1 MKKLFVLFCLIFFS
15 VTWLY
20 ANDSKIGKVLTV
32 QQQLILAKAINNA
45 ADCIQCMGISSYA
58 HQIFQNR
65 IIFSKPLS
73 GKEGAT
79 PIEQMKYF
87 VRHDPRSSFIYFT
100 GFYPTATNSN
110 ISNARKIDDFVLSKM
125 EKTKNNFAFVG
136 VFLDFPNPKDPTKP
150 KRVGHS
156 LLAWKKDSKLTYIDE
171 GIGKMNYSQG
181 MENYLKTQGPSGYPL
196 GVQLNDVYMET
207 SHLEVPSG
215 HILFQDVSK
224 ETTQFKKKDIRKI
237 PKSKLRKKT
246 RLAFE
251 KVKYRSYDD
260 SFKLNPNQENIK
272 FSGKRNRFSR
282 WKKQSSVIPEDGIF
296 PSKRNRF
303 SRWKKQLSV
312 IPEDDIKL
320 KNARSLLKR
329 SEDALSS
336 LAPVYTSSPLKMGAS
351 VGNNLKGLKA
361 MRAVRLSARSARFLS
376 KVVGPAD
383 AFSFAI
389 ETGFYAMD
397 MSNISRRDDL
407 SSSQKA
413 LRYTEATA
421 KWLVPVIGLF
431 DLLIPDHSDKK
442 AYDALAGVQSTA
454 LADLKKNGYDYSI
467 LATKLNDDAVLTALR
482 DADMSEDA
490 LLIDSHGKSSEEAS
504 RHLAWVT
511 RLGLIDQAAVVADTK
526 YLNLNYQMYQKHER
540 LFPALSL
547 LAKAYEQDMF
557 NTIKAGLSGTSQ
569 QVAYCVF
576 NAILILN
583 EDIEEPRDFRKSCGA
598 GFSDSEL
605 RTALL
610 AMFTSAKRQELLNL
624 HAEYLQ
630 QRKELLDQVYPDE
643 VAEFYTK
650 TADDVLQNIDSDA
663 VHKAYQE
670 AYETSGYEI
679 FKARLWSGLAV
690 GQKTEAYNCRK
701 EYNTNTNNMV
711 SSTKCDFRDVDRELS
726 EVSASDYDPS
736 LDDAVKTQ
744 YNDDFSTLKSEIR
757 TFLND
762 HYVPYLTRQSLTLN
776 AGLSEFPDWY
786 NQEVSEYTVSQ
797 PIEWDCQQW
806 KSSSQLSG
814 GFSGTPCTPSKY
826 HDTKYFSL
834 SSTKNPVFSAD
845 FQGLWLEKYLTT
857 LLENKENYDEYEF
870 TSMTGDPK
878 FFETYLKPQ
887 IDDECFGED
896 KCLSKLAQHVFEME
910 EDTKYSN
917 DFFYTSFR
925 NYYVWKNYGNHLYQR
940 DAYDLP
946 YLKIRSVADQSQ
958 CVDASFAVVDCM
970 SGNARFL
977 YKMVSNKVQ
986 IQHPQGGCVLVESD
1000 ALKQGSCEAQK
1011 GWSNASSGASYEGKS
1026 LTETLSLSL
1035 QDNTPLTA
1043 IPSFSTAEEGLI
1055 KLGDSTDALSSLLQS
1070 LLYQADQLPETV
1082 KKLNLVSKLT
1092 NSQRL
1097 AFASGKCVNAD
1108 INDLSVS
1115 LANCASSSTQ
1125 WWHGPD
1131 QLLKVKHLQNQKPEY
1146 CLSNENNSLNIK
1158 ECQ

>member
-1 MKKLFVLFCLIFFS
+1 MRKLIALLCFGTLTLSFVWANPIIQKSINSLPKFHLLQNTITSAPKCVMCTGIATYSHQILQDRPIFQKS
-15 VTWLY
+15 LKG
-20 ANDSKIGKVLTV
+20 ANDNLQMMKYLMRQNADASFVNYYFGWKGNIMTEVNPGQIDEAKKFDDLVMSKMK
-32 QQQLILAKAINNA
+32 
-45 ADCIQCMGISSYA
+45 
-58 HQIFQNR
+58 
-65 IIFSKPLS
+65 
-73 GKEGAT
+73 
-79 PIEQMKYF
+79 QMK
-87 VRHDPRSSFIYFT
+87 
-100 GFYPTATNSN
+100 TNY
-110 ISNARKIDDFVLSKM
+110 
-125 EKTKNNFAFVG
+125 AFVG
-136 VFLDFPNPKDPTKP
+136 LRFNGD
-150 KRVGHS
+150 R
-156 LLAWKKDSKLTYIDE
+156 SKVSYHMVMAISSDNKVYYIDAMQ
-171 GIGKMNYSQG
+171 GRKLRYSKG
-181 MENYLKTQGPSGYPL
+181 SLNYLANYDFIKKMRLES
-196 GVQLNDVYMET
+196 VFAET
-207 SHLEVPSG
+207 SHLKIPAG
-215 HILFQDVSK
+215 HILHQGST
-224 ETTQFKKKDIRKI
+224 ESSNSSQLFKKINLKTASRWGGHGKI
-237 PKSKLRKKT
+237 FFGS
-246 RLAFE
+246 
-251 KVKYRSYDD
+251 YRTYNDD
-260 SFKLNPNQENIK
+260 FILKPSQNSRELK
-272 FSGKRNRFSR
+272 FSGR
-282 WKKQSSVIPEDGIF
+282 Q
-296 PSKRNRF
+296 NRF

-312 IPEDDIKL
+312 IPKDDIKL
-320 KNARSLLKR
+320 IDVSKTLERST
-329 SEDALSS
+329 DALSS
-336 LAPVYTSSPLKMGAS
+336 PSLSAKLHTSFPKMGAS

-361 MRAVRLSARSARFLS
+361 LKAVRLSAKSARFLS

-397 MSNISRRDDL
+397 MANISRRDDL

-413 LRYTEATA
+413 IRYTD
-421 KWLVPVIGLF
+421 KSLQWLNQVVSLF
-431 DLLIPDHSDKK
+431 DLLIPDDSDKK
-442 AYDALAGVQSTA
+442 AYDALSGVQSTA

-467 LATKLNDDAVLTALR
+467 LETKLNDDAVLTALR
-482 DADMSEDA
+482 DAEMDEDA

-511 RLGLIDQAAVVADTK
+511 RLGLIDQAAVVADTA

-557 NTIKAGLSGTSQ
+557 NTIKAGLSGISQ

-576 NAILILN
+576 NAILIVN
-583 EDIEEPRDFRKSCGA
+583 GDIEEPRDFRKSCGS

-610 AMFTSAKRQELLNL
+610 AMFTSSKRQELLNL

-650 TADDVLQNIDSDA
+650 TADGVLQNIDSDG

-679 FKARLWSGLAV
+679 FKARLWSGLAI
-690 GQKTEAYNCRK
+690 GKKWEEYDCRSRGAQSIASG
-701 EYNTNTNNMV
+701 EDV
-711 SSTKCDFRDVDRELS
+711 ICDYREVDRELP
-726 EVSASDYDPS
+726 EVSASDYDAS

-744 YNDDFSTLKSEIR
+744 YNDDFSGLKSEIR
-757 TFLND
+757 RFLND
-762 HYVPYLTRQSLTLN
+762 HYIPYLTRQNLTLN
-776 AGLSEFPDWY
+776 AGLSEFPEWY

-870 TSMTGDPK
+870 ASMTGDPK

-910 EDTKYSN
+910 EDAKYSN

-925 NYYVWKNYGNHLYQR
+925 NYYVWKNYGNHLYPR

-970 SGNARFL
+970 SGNTRFL
-977 YKMVSNKVQ
+977 YKMVGNKVQ

-1000 ALKQGSCEAQK
+1000 ALKQGSCESQK
-1011 GWSNASSGASYEGKS
+1011 GWSNAGSGASYEGNVLS
-1026 LTETLSLSL
+1026 DAVSLSL
-1035 QDNTPLTA
+1035 QGSTLLTA
-1043 IPSFSTAEEGLI
+1043 IPSFSTAEDGLV

-1070 LLYQADQLPETV
+1070 LLYQAKHLPDTV
-1082 KKLNLVSKLT
+1082 KRLNLVSKLT
-1092 NSQRL
+1092 NSQQL

-1108 INDLSVS
+1108 LNDLSVS
-1115 LANCASSSTQ
+1115 LATCASSSTQ

-1146 CLSNENNSLNIK
+1146 CLSNTNNSLSLK